1 MVLRDMSLFPGC
13 PGNNLLLEDDFLP
26 FPCIKFTKNVIFD
39 IFGEIS
45 VETVSLKFGV
55 FNEKLG
61 VVGGISL
68 FLGILV
74 TNLLSENDF

>member
-1 MVLRDMSLFPGC
+1 MHQVHQKRHF
-13 PGNNLLLEDDFLP
+13 
-26 FPCIKFTKNVIFD
+26 FD

-45 VETVSLKFGV
+45 VETVSLKFAV

-68 FLGILV
+68 FLVILV
-74 TNLLSENDF
+74 TNSLSENDF

>member
-1 MVLRDMSLFPGC
+1 MHQVHQKRYF
-13 PGNNLLLEDDFLP
+13 
-26 FPCIKFTKNVIFD
+26 FD

-45 VETVSLKFGV
+45 VETVSLKFAV

-74 TNLLSENDF
+74 TNLVSENDF

>member
-1 MVLRDMSLFPGC
+1 MISYHFRASSSPKTSF
-13 PGNNLLLEDDFLP
+13 F
-26 FPCIKFTKNVIFD
+26 FD

-45 VETVSLKFGV
+45 VETVSLKFDV

-74 TNLLSENDF
+74 TNSLSENDF